1 MKTRETLIRLHQ
13 FRVDEARRKLA
24 GLEAMKADLERKARD
39 LETTVASEQ
48 RRAIEDEIGRFA
60 YPGFARSVLQRR
72 DNLSKTIGEITRQ
85 IEVAHQD
92 LHEAFREL
100 KKYEVADETIKR
112 NQAQERKLREQAESD
127 DITLTRFA
135 GRQIAERG

>member
-72 DNLSKTIGEITRQ
+72 DNLSKTIEEIARQ
-85 IEVAHQD
+85 IEAAHED
-92 LHEAFREL
+92 LNEAFREL